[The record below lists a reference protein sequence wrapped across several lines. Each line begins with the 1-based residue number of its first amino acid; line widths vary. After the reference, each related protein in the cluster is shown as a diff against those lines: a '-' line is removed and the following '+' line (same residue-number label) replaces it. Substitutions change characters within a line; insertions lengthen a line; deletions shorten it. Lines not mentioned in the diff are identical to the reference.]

1 MDKVLPSPEVDDGA
15 HTTSRKSA
23 RTDRVEIITRGARR
37 RWTPEQKRDI
47 VSESFGAELTPTEV
61 ARKHDISS
69 GQLYSWRQQLLK
81 VESGLVTGA
90 AARLAKVEVPP
101 TSPVTADPMPVDRPL
116 PATRPVPV
124 QAGGIIEIVLRGGVS
139 VRVDAHVDGDALRR
153 VLAAL
158 GRR

>member
-1 MDKVLPSPEVDDGA
+1 MDEVLPTREADASA

-23 RTDRVEIITRGARR
+23 RSDRVEIITRGERR

-47 VSESFGAELTPTEV
+47 VAESFGPGLTPTEV

-81 VESGLVTGA
+81 VESALVTRTMPRFA
-90 AARLAKVEVPP
+90 EVEVPP
-101 TSPVTADPMPVDRPL
+101 ASPVTADPMPVERPL
-116 PATRPVPV
+116 PTARPVLAR
-124 QAGGIIEIVLRGGVS
+124 AGGIIEIVLRGGVS

-153 VLAAL
+153 VLDAL